1 MYIDLILLKLEEEL
15 VSVIYFENFLVMEVE
30 GEMLRLDSDKEAS
43 KEMID
48 LLERI
53 VRGYYEF
60 ILRIM
65 FLSDD
70 EVRVIFKEGYVS
82 LL

>member
-1 MYIDLILLKLEEEL
+1 MDLILLKLEEEL
-15 VSVIYFENFLVMEVE
+15 VSVIYFENFLVIEVE

>member
-1 MYIDLILLKLEEEL
+1 MDLILLKLEEEL
-15 VSVIYFENFLVMEVE
+15 VSVIRFENFLVMEVE

>member
-1 MYIDLILLKLEEEL
+1 MDLILLKLEEEL
-15 VSVIYFENFLVMEVE
+15 VSVIYFENFLVLEVE

>member
-1 MYIDLILLKLEEEL
+1 MDLILLKLEEEL

>member
-1 MYIDLILLKLEEEL
+1 MDLILLKLEEEL

-53 VRGYYEF
+53 VRGFYEF

>member
-1 MYIDLILLKLEEEL
+1 MDLILLKLEEEL

-43 KEMID
+43 KEMVD

>member
-1 MYIDLILLKLEEEL
+1 MDLILLKLEEEL

-70 EVRVIFKEGYVS
+70 EVRVILKEGYVS